1 MGIEP
6 YRLGSSLTNRRVG
19 IRFRETDRR
28 VACAGGVRVA
38 HWDGLKGRM
47 TSWRLVVVIGAIAGL
62 AALGSGCSGVT
73 PGSSTTSGNSS
84 ATNSNSTTAPAN
96 APSAPNAAANSGQR
110 GDPAGQQAA
119 ANTVPGVAAAVPTTT
134 ASPDANAARIAPG
147 TATELRLSGGDKVR
161 VTVYGEDKISGEYQ
175 IDSAGL
181 LSIPL
186 AGSIQGAGLTK
197 VELEQALT
205 QKLKS
210 EYLRNPRVTIEVISY
225 RPFYVLGE
233 VKSPGEYQFRSGLN
247 VLSAIAIAGGA
258 TYRANNS
265 TVMIQRFGST
275 ELKEFPQSPTV
286 LVLPGDVVRV
296 PERFF

>member
-1 MGIEP
+1 V
-6 YRLGSSLTNRRVG
+6 S
-19 IRFRETDRR
+19 
-28 VACAGGVRVA
+28 AA
-38 HWDGLKGRM
+38 H
-47 TSWRLVVVIGAIAGL
+47 A
-62 AALGSGCSGVT
+62 
-73 PGSSTTSGNSS
+73 
-84 ATNSNSTTAPAN
+84 
-96 APSAPNAAANSGQR
+96 
-110 GDPAGQQAA
+110 
-119 ANTVPGVAAAVPTTT
+119 
-134 ASPDANAARIAPG
+134 APG
-147 TATELRLSGGDKVR
+147 TTTELRLSGGDKVR

-175 IDSAGL
+175 IDSGGF

-186 AGSIQGAGLTK
+186 AGTVQGAGLTK
-197 VELEQALT
+197 IELEQALT

-210 EYLRNPRVTIEVISY
+210 EYLRNPKVTVEVISY

>member
-1 MGIEP
+1 V
-6 YRLGSSLTNRRVG
+6 LQS
-19 IRFRETDRR
+19 
-28 VACAGGVRVA
+28 AAG
-38 HWDGLKGRM
+38 
-47 TSWRLVVVIGAIAGL
+47 
-62 AALGSGCSGVT
+62 
-73 PGSSTTSGNSS
+73 P
-84 ATNSNSTTAPAN
+84 AP
-96 APSAPNAAANSGQR
+96 
-110 GDPAGQQAA
+110 
-119 ANTVPGVAAAVPTTT
+119 
-134 ASPDANAARIAPG
+134 
-147 TATELRLSGGDKVR
+147 ELRLSGGDKVR

-175 IDSAGL
+175 IDSGGF

-186 AGSIQGAGLTK
+186 AGTVQGEGLTK
-197 VELEQALT
+197 IELEQALT

-210 EYLRNPRVTIEVISY
+210 EYLRNPKVTVEVISY

-275 ELKEFPQSPTV
+275 ELKEYQQSPTV

>member
-1 MGIEP
+1 
-6 YRLGSSLTNRRVG
+6 
-19 IRFRETDRR
+19 
-28 VACAGGVRVA
+28 
-38 HWDGLKGRM
+38 M
-47 TSWRLVVVIGAIAGL
+47 TSCRLVLAVAIAGHV
-62 AALGSGCSGVT
+62 ALCGGCSGVS
-73 PGSSTTSGNSS
+73 PGSSAPTSS
-84 ATNSNSTTAPAN
+84 ASTTPAE
-96 APSAPNAAANSGQR
+96 PNAASGGPNATAPPTAADDR
-110 GDPAGQQAA
+110 STAG
-119 ANTVPGVAAAVPTTT
+119 TT
-134 ASPDANAARIAPG
+134 
-147 TATELRLSGGDKVR
+147 TELRLSGGDKVR

-175 IDSAGL
+175 IDGGGF

-186 AGSIQGAGLTK
+186 AGTVHGAGLTK
-197 VELEQALT
+197 IELEQALT

-210 EYLRNPRVTIEVISY
+210 EYLRNPKVTVEVISY

-275 ELKEFPQSPTV
+275 ELKDYPQSPTV

>member
-1 MGIEP
+1 
-6 YRLGSSLTNRRVG
+6 
-19 IRFRETDRR
+19 
-28 VACAGGVRVA
+28 
-38 HWDGLKGRM
+38 M
-47 TSWRLVVVIGAIAGL
+47 TSWRLVVAVAIAGL
-62 AALGSGCSGVT
+62 AALGSGCSGVS
-73 PGSSTTSGNSS
+73 PGSSATSASSS
-84 ATNSNSTTAPAN
+84 ATTSNSTTAAV
-96 APSAPNAAANSGQR
+96 PNAAGAGPNAPATAANPNTSTAAASVGSGQR
-110 GDPAGQQAA
+110 GTATGQQPAA
-119 ANTVPGVAAAVPTTT
+119 PPANAAPSVAAAAPTPAAT
-134 ASPDANAARIAPG
+134 PDANAAHSAPS
-147 TATELRLSGGDKVR
+147 TAPQLRLSGGAKVR
-161 VTVYGEDKISGEYQ
+161 VTVFGEDKISREYQ
-175 IDSAGL
+175 IDSGGF

-210 EYLRNPRVTIEVISY
+210 EYLRNPKVTVEVISY

-233 VKSPGEYQFRSGLN
+233 VQKPGEYQFRSGLN

-286 LVLPGDVVRV
+286 LVLPGDVVRL

>member
-1 MGIEP
+1 
-6 YRLGSSLTNRRVG
+6 
-19 IRFRETDRR
+19 
-28 VACAGGVRVA
+28 
-38 HWDGLKGRM
+38 M
-47 TSWRLVVVIGAIAGL
+47 TSWRLVVAVAIAGL
-62 AALGSGCSGVT
+62 AALGSGCSGVA
-73 PGSSTTSGNSS
+73 PGSSATSPSSS
-84 ATNSNSTTAPAN
+84 ATTSNSTTAAGPNAPGADAN
-96 APSAPNAAANSGQR
+96 APATAANPNASTATSAAEKAGSGQR
-110 GDPAGQQAA
+110 GTATGQQPAA
-119 ANTVPGVAAAVPTTT
+119 RPANAAPSVAAAAPTPAAT
-134 ASPDANAARIAPG
+134 PDANAAHSAPS
-147 TATELRLSGGDKVR
+147 TPPQLRLSGGDKVR

-175 IDSAGL
+175 IDSGGF

-210 EYLRNPRVTIEVISY
+210 EYLRNPKVTVEVISY

-233 VKSPGEYQFRSGLN
+233 VQKPGEYQFRSGLN

>member
-1 MGIEP
+1 M
-6 YRLGSSLTNRRVG
+6 
-19 IRFRETDRR
+19 
-28 VACAGGVRVA
+28 A
-38 HWDGLKGRM
+38 
-47 TSWRLVVVIGAIAGL
+47 SWRLVIAVAIAGL
-62 AALGSGCSGVT
+62 AALSSGCSGVG
-73 PGSSTTSGNSS
+73 PGSSATSAPPGGPNAPGAGAS
-84 ATNSNSTTAPAN
+84 AAAAGPNAPATAAIAN
-96 APSAPNAAANSGQR
+96 ASSGPNAAH
-110 GDPAGQQAA
+110 PAVG
-119 ANTVPGVAAAVPTTT
+119 
-134 ASPDANAARIAPG
+134 SAP
-147 TATELRLSGGDKVR
+147 ELRLSGGDKVR
-161 VTVYGEDKISGEYQ
+161 VTVYGEDKISGDYQ
-175 IDSAGL
+175 VDSGGF

-186 AGSIQGAGLTK
+186 AGTVHGAGLTK
-197 VELEQALT
+197 LELEQALT

-210 EYLRNPRVTIEVISY
+210 EYLRNPKVTVEVISY

-258 TYRANNS
+258 TYRANGS

>member
-1 MGIEP
+1 
-6 YRLGSSLTNRRVG
+6 
-19 IRFRETDRR
+19 
-28 VACAGGVRVA
+28 
-38 HWDGLKGRM
+38 M
-47 TSWRLVVVIGAIAGL
+47 TSWRLAAVVAIAGL
-62 AALGSGCSGVT
+62 AAFCSGCSGVSS
-73 PGSSTTSGNSS
+73 GSGSNAANSS
-84 ATNSNSTTAPAN
+84 AATSDSTAAAGSNAIAAN
-96 APSAPNAAANSGQR
+96 ANTSNAPNVAANTGSGQR
-110 GDPAGQQAA
+110 GTASGQQAA
-119 ANTVPGVAAAVPTTT
+119 AYTANATRSVAAAAPAPPAGPGVLQ
-134 ASPDANAARIAPG
+134 SAAGPAP
-147 TATELRLSGGDKVR
+147 ELRLSGGDKVR

-175 IDSAGL
+175 IDSGGF

-186 AGSIQGAGLTK
+186 AGTVQGEGLTK
-197 VELEQALT
+197 IELEQALT

-210 EYLRNPRVTIEVISY
+210 EYLRNPKVTVEVISY

-275 ELKEFPQSPTV
+275 ELKEYQQSPTV

>member
-1 MGIEP
+1 M
-6 YRLGSSLTNRRVG
+6 S
-19 IRFRETDRR
+19 
-28 VACAGGVRVA
+28 
-38 HWDGLKGRM
+38 
-47 TSWRLVVVIGAIAGL
+47 SWRLVVAVAIAPL
-62 AALGSGCSGVT
+62 AALCSGCSGVS
-73 PGSSTTSGNSS
+73 PGSSATTVSSS
-84 ATNSNSTTAPAN
+84 ATTSTSTTAADAN
-96 APSAPNAAANSGQR
+96 APATAANPNTPTAAASAGSGQR
-110 GDPAGQQAA
+110 GGTATTNQSPS
-119 ANTVPGVAAAVPTTT
+119 VVAAAPTAPATPAPT
-134 ASPDANAARIAPG
+134 APQSAAGSAP
-147 TATELRLSGGDKVR
+147 ELRLSGGDKVR

-175 IDSAGL
+175 IDSGGL

-186 AGSIQGAGLTK
+186 AGTIQGAGLTK
-197 VELEQALT
+197 IELEQALT

-210 EYLRNPRVTIEVISY
+210 EYLRNPKVTVEVISY

-233 VKSPGEYQFRSGLN
+233 VQKPGEYQFRSGLN
-247 VLSAIAIAGGA
+247 VLSALAIAGGA

>member
-1 MGIEP
+1 
-6 YRLGSSLTNRRVG
+6 
-19 IRFRETDRR
+19 
-28 VACAGGVRVA
+28 
-38 HWDGLKGRM
+38 M
-47 TSWRLVVVIGAIAGL
+47 TSWRLVVAVAIAGL
-62 AALGSGCSGVT
+62 AALGSGCSGVS
-73 PGSSTTSGNSS
+73 PGSSATSASSSETT
-84 ATNSNSTTAPAN
+84 SNSTTAAN
-96 APSAPNAAANSGQR
+96 AAGAGPNAPATAANANASTAASTAEKAGSGQR
-110 GDPAGQQAA
+110 GNTTAQQPAAPAA
-119 ANTVPGVAAAVPTTT
+119 TQPPSVAAAAPAPT
-134 ASPDANAARIAPG
+134 ASPDPNAAHSAPG
-147 TATELRLSGGDKVR
+147 TTTELRLSGGDKVR

-175 IDSAGL
+175 IDSGGL

-186 AGSIQGAGLTK
+186 AGTIRGAGLTK
-197 VELEQALT
+197 IELEQALT

-210 EYLRNPRVTIEVISY
+210 EYLRNPKVTIEVISY

>member
-1 MGIEP
+1 
-6 YRLGSSLTNRRVG
+6 
-19 IRFRETDRR
+19 
-28 VACAGGVRVA
+28 
-38 HWDGLKGRM
+38 M
-47 TSWRLVVVIGAIAGL
+47 TSWRLVLAIAGL
-62 AALGSGCSGVT
+62 AALASGCSGVA
-73 PGSSTTSGNSS
+73 PGSSTTSASSS
-84 ATNSNSTTAPAN
+84 ATTANSTTAAGAN
-96 APSAPNAAANSGQR
+96 APTTAANPNTPTAAASAGSGER
-110 GDPAGQQAA
+110 GTATTNPSPS
-119 ANTVPGVAAAVPTTT
+119 VVAAAPTAPATPAPT
-134 ASPDANAARIAPG
+134 MPQSAAAFAP
-147 TATELRLSGGDKVR
+147 ELRLSGGDKVR

-175 IDSAGL
+175 IDSGGM

-186 AGSIQGAGLTK
+186 AGTIQGAGLTK
-197 VELEQALT
+197 MELEQALT

-210 EYLRNPRVTIEVISY
+210 EYLRNPKVTIEVISY

-233 VKSPGEYQFRSGLN
+233 VQKPGEYQFRSGLN

-275 ELKEFPQSPTV
+275 ELKEFLQSPTV

>member
-1 MGIEP
+1 M
-6 YRLGSSLTNRRVG
+6 S
-19 IRFRETDRR
+19 
-28 VACAGGVRVA
+28 
-38 HWDGLKGRM
+38 
-47 TSWRLVVVIGAIAGL
+47 SWRLVVAVAIAGL
-62 AALGSGCSGVT
+62 AALGSGCSGVS
-73 PGSSTTSGNSS
+73 PGSNATSASSS
-84 ATNSNSTTAPAN
+84 ATNSNSTTGAVPNAAGAGPNVPATPAN
-96 APSAPNAAANSGQR
+96 AAPS
-110 GDPAGQQAA
+110 
-119 ANTVPGVAAAVPTTT
+119 VAAAAPTPAAT
-134 ASPDANAARIAPG
+134 PDANAAHSAPS
-147 TATELRLSGGDKVR
+147 TAPQLRLSGGDKVR

-175 IDSAGL
+175 IDSGGF

-186 AGSIQGAGLTK
+186 AGTVQGAGLTK
-197 VELEQALT
+197 IELEQALT

-210 EYLRNPRVTIEVISY
+210 EYLRNPKVTVEVISY

-233 VKSPGEYQFRSGLN
+233 VQKPGEYQFRSGLN

>member
-1 MGIEP
+1 
-6 YRLGSSLTNRRVG
+6 
-19 IRFRETDRR
+19 
-28 VACAGGVRVA
+28 
-38 HWDGLKGRM
+38 M
-47 TSWRLVVVIGAIAGL
+47 TSWRLVVAVAIMGL
-62 AALGSGCSGVT
+62 AALCSGCSGVT
-73 PGSSTTSGNSS
+73 PGSNASS
-84 ATNSNSTTAPAN
+84 AGATASAPTTVPDASGAARSTPNVAANAGSGQAAAPSQPVASPALNPAPSIAAAAPA
-96 APSAPNAAANSGQR
+96 ATATPDPNAAHS
-110 GDPAGQQAA
+110 
-119 ANTVPGVAAAVPTTT
+119 
-134 ASPDANAARIAPG
+134 APG
-147 TATELRLSGGDKVR
+147 TATELRLFGGDKVR

-175 IDSAGL
+175 IDSGGM

-186 AGSIQGAGLTK
+186 AGTIQGAGLTK
-197 VELEQALT
+197 IELEQALT

-210 EYLRNPRVTIEVISY
+210 EYLRNPKVTVEVISY

-233 VKSPGEYQFRSGLN
+233 VQKPGEYQFRSGLN

-265 TVMIQRFGST
+265 TVMIQRFGSA

>member
-1 MGIEP
+1 MWWPPPNPPTPTEIPTEAPTEP
-6 YRLGSSLTNRRVG
+6 ATTPVPGGTAAP
-19 IRFRETDRR
+19 
-28 VACAGGVRVA
+28 VA
-38 HWDGLKGRM
+38 
-47 TSWRLVVVIGAIAGL
+47 
-62 AALGSGCSGVT
+62 
-73 PGSSTTSGNSS
+73 
-84 ATNSNSTTAPAN
+84 TAPD
-96 APSAPNAAANSGQR
+96 PNAARSAAGIAN
-110 GDPAGQQAA
+110 
-119 ANTVPGVAAAVPTTT
+119 
-134 ASPDANAARIAPG
+134 
-147 TATELRLSGGDKVR
+147 ELRLSGGDKVR

-175 IDSAGL
+175 IDSGGL

-186 AGSIQGAGLTK
+186 AGTIQGAGLTK

-210 EYLRNPRVTIEVISY
+210 EYLRNPKVTVEVISY

-233 VKSPGEYQFRSGLN
+233 VQKPGEYQFRSGLN

-258 TYRANNS
+258 TYRANGS

-275 ELKEFPQSPTV
+275 ELKEFPQAPTV